1 MEKEMNKVSSAIK
14 RKLREDW
21 EKVCNSYLL
30 ELLNMWGLEARYG
43 YWIGDEVGGVYD
55 YDTAFTIN
63 IDDIIYCVE
72 NDVTECEYID
82 WQDYVSEAAMY
93 GFNTPNLKSWM
104 KGCPRVDREVFD
116 RLSAV
121 KKSFDDIIKEEKDR
135 MKKEDERKREA
146 CGEVIIHDGKE
157 YEWVSM
163 ETQECHCYNCALF
176 RGGKCVDMDL
186 CKNPNSTFR
195 GFFKEV
201 VR

>member
-1 MEKEMNKVSSAIK
+1 MEKEMNKVSSVIK
-14 RKLREDW
+14 KRLREDW

-55 YDTAFTIN
+55 YDIAFTIN

-72 NDVTECEYID
+72 NDVTECEYIG
-82 WQDYVSEAAMY
+82 WQDYVSEADMY

-121 KKSFDDIIKEEKDR
+121 KKSFDDIIKEEKFR
-135 MKKEDERKREA
+135 MKKEDERKKET

-157 YEWVSM
+157 YEWVNM
-163 ETQECHCYNCALF
+163 ETMECHCYNCALF

-186 CKNPNSTFR
+186 CKNPKSTFI

>member
-1 MEKEMNKVSSAIK
+1 MNKVNSAIK
-14 RKLREDW
+14 KRLREDW

-43 YWIGDEVGGVYD
+43 YWICDEVGGVYD

-82 WQDYVSEAAMY
+82 WLDYVSEADMY
-93 GFNTPNLKSWM
+93 GLNTPNLKSWM

-121 KKSFDDIIKEEKDR
+121 KKSFEDIIKEEKDR
-135 MKKEDERKREA
+135 MKKEDDRKIEA
-146 CGEVIIHDGKE
+146 CGEVVIHDGKE

-163 ETQECHCYNCALF
+163 ETQECHCYNCALLS
-176 RGGKCVDMDL
+176 GGKCVDMGL

>member
-1 MEKEMNKVSSAIK
+1 MNKVNSAIK

-55 YDTAFTIN
+55 YDAAFTIN

-104 KGCPRVDREVFD
+104 NGCPRVDREVFD
-116 RLSAV
+116 RLSAI

-135 MKKEDERKREA
+135 MKKEDERKREV

-163 ETQECHCYNCALF
+163 ETMECHCYNCALF
-176 RGGKCVDMDL
+176 RNNKCVDMDL

-195 GFFKEV
+195 GFFREV